1 MHYNIIILL
10 CFISFI
16 LVPNLAI
23 SFDNSEQW
31 LDVDDVKYYCG
42 VNSTFLVMRML
53 GGYPNYTELKK
64 RLLPKKDSK
73 VSIADLEKVLGEYK
87 IKTLTLALRPSQLY
101 NNPNCLFIMYT
112 PPPVGGDMGH
122 FNVIHVIDNETVKII
137 DPPFPTTLF
146 RRSDWASDNRII
158 FIAVGNLPKSIM
170 ELNILRTFFVF
181 LVLFGVIILVY
192 NRISKYNKS

>member
-64 RLLPKKDSK
+64 GS
-73 VSIADLEKVLGEYK
+73 
-87 IKTLTLALRPSQLY
+87 
-101 NNPNCLFIMYT
+101 
-112 PPPVGGDMGH
+112 
-122 FNVIHVIDNETVKII
+122 
-137 DPPFPTTLF
+137 FP
-146 RRSDWASDNRII
+146 RR
-158 FIAVGNLPKSIM
+158 
-170 ELNILRTFFVF
+170 IL
-181 LVLFGVIILVY
+181 
-192 NRISKYNKS
+192 K